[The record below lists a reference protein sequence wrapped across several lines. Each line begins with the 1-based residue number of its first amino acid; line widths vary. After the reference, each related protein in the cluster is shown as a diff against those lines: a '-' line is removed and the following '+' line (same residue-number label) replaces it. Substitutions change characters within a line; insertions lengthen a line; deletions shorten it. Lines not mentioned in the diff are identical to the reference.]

1 MKKYVLPYGQGSKEI
16 ELDETLVLKE
26 VRTKEFEPMKNIPY
40 EILEAIYHPIGCP
53 PINEIIKPGQK
64 IAFICNDPT
73 RVANSFDF
81 MPVLVNEMNKLGV
94 KDEDMHIVFALG
106 THRPMTDEEMVKAVG
121 KDVASRLKMYNS
133 LCNEQED
140 FKYFGT
146 TSRGTPVWINKHL
159 CDVDHVILTGTIV
172 HHYFSGY
179 GGGRKAILP
188 GCAAMETV
196 RVNHS
201 FMLDPAAGLGKTTGN
216 PCYEDQMEGVAL
228 FAKGRSL
235 FLFNA
240 ILNAKHQFLKMFA
253 GDYIKAHKEAC
264 KFVDEVYGSVIPK
277 EADLVIASCGGY
289 PKKHQFLK
297 MFAGDYIK
305 AHKEACKFVDEVYGS
320 VIPKEA
326 DLVIASCG
334 GYPKDINVYQMQK
347 TMDNAACAV
356 RKGGAVIMVAEC
368 VEGSGSAVLEEA
380 CRRLG
385 SPQAIKAELEKDFR
399 IGANKAYAVT
409 RLMEKA
415 KYYLVTALD
424 RKMARDMLFSG
435 AYDTIEEALAA
446 AEKEIGKVESVIV
459 MPEGSLTV
467 PRVE

>member
-26 VRTKEFEPMKNIPY
+26 VRTKEFEPLKNIPY
-40 EILEAIYHPIGCP
+40 EVLEAIYHPIGCP

-106 THRPMTDEEMVKAVG
+106 THRPMTEEEMVQAVG

-146 TSRGTPVWINKHL
+146 TSRGSPVWINKHL

-240 ILNAKHQFLKMFA
+240 ILNA
-253 GDYIKAHKEAC
+253 
-264 KFVDEVYGSVIPK
+264 
-277 EADLVIASCGGY
+277 
-289 PKKHQFLK
+289 KHQFLK

-467 PRVE
+467 PRVEE